1 MSEEPKLPDP
11 DELERLGLYD
21 PTAPDATDRL
31 GLVHYVMSRGAT
43 VADVAAASNL
53 GELALDLNLRPR
65 TTRTLGDVV
74 ASTGMEWPAAR
85 QLIAA
90 VGLATDPD
98 APVTADEAAAIELL
112 ALTST
117 TLLGEEA
124 TLQVARVAGNAMT
137 RVAET
142 LVGAFRLRFE
152 LPRRDSGAPY
162 VDVVKEYAE
171 VAQTLLP
178 SFVRALDAVLRRQ
191 IVTVTEGIWSTDD
204 ERSAVTLLRTVG
216 FVDLVGYTA
225 QTSTLSVRGLTEV
238 LMDFDSRTSD
248 IVTRGNGQIVK
259 MIGDEV
265 MFVSDDATDACA
277 IALELVEASGGEL
290 PPVRV
295 GLATGEMISIFGD
308 LYGPDVNLAAR
319 LVAAAEPGTVCASD
333 RVRDGCD
340 AVEFDKLPPLELK
353 GFSAPVT
360 AYRVR
365 R

>member
-1 MSEEPKLPDP
+1 MSEESKLPDP
-11 DELERLGLYD
+11 DELESLGLYD
-21 PTAPDATDRL
+21 PNAPDATDRL
-31 GLVHYVMSRGAT
+31 GLVQYVMSRGAT
-43 VADVAAASNL
+43 VADVAAAPNL

-74 ASTGMEWPAAR
+74 AATNMEWSVAS

-90 VGLATDPD
+90 IGLATDPD

-112 ALTST
+112 ALTSRM
-117 TLLGEEA
+117 LLGEEA
-124 TLQVARVAGNAMT
+124 TMQIARVSGNAMA

-162 VDVVKEYAE
+162 VEVVKEYAQ
-171 VAQTLLP
+171 VAQALLP
-178 SFVRALDAVLRRQ
+178 SFVRALDAALRRQ

-225 QTSTLSVRGLTEV
+225 QTSTLSVRELIEV
-238 LMDFDSRTSD
+238 LMDFDSRTAE
-248 IVTRGNGQIVK
+248 IVARGDGQIVK

-265 MFVSDDATDACA
+265 MFVTDDATDACA
-277 IALELVEASGGEL
+277 IALELVDASGGQL

-295 GLATGEMISIFGD
+295 GLATGDMVSVFGD

-319 LVAAAEPGTVCASD
+319 LVAAAEPGTVLVSEQ
-333 RVRDGCD
+333 VRSGCRTLK
-340 AVEFDKLPPLELK
+340 FDELPPLDLK
-353 GFSAPVT
+353 GFSSPVI

-365 R
+365 Q

>member
-1 MSEEPKLPDP
+1 MSEESRLPDP
-11 DELERLGLYD
+11 GELESLGLYD
-21 PTAPDATDRL
+21 PGAIDATDRL
-31 GLVHYVMSRGAT
+31 GLIHYVMSRGAT
-43 VADVAAASNL
+43 LADVAAAANL

-74 ASTGMEWPAAR
+74 ASTGMPWLAAS

-112 ALTST
+112 ALTSS
-117 TLLGEEA
+117 TLLGEAA
-124 TLQVARVAGNAMT
+124 TMQVARVAGNAMT

-162 VDVVKEYAE
+162 VEVVKEYAQ
-171 VAQTLLP
+171 VAQALLP
-178 SFVRALDAVLRRQ
+178 SFIRTLDAALRRQ
-191 IVTVTEGIWSTDD
+191 IVAVTEGIWSTDD

-225 QTSTLSVRGLTEV
+225 QSSTLSVRELIEV
-238 LMDFDSRTSD
+238 LIDFDSRTAE
-248 IVTRGNGQIVK
+248 IVARGDGQIIK

-265 MFVSDDATDACA
+265 MFVTDDAADACA
-277 IALELVEASGGEL
+277 IALELVDASGGQL
-290 PPVRV
+290 PAVRV

-319 LVAAAEPGTVCASD
+319 LVAAAEPGTVFVSE
-333 RVRDGCD
+333 RVRDECHARQFD
-340 AVEFDKLPPLELK
+340 ALPPLDLK
-353 GFSAPVT
+353 GFATPVT
-360 AYRVR
+360 AYQVH
-365 R
+365 